1 MARKRVKVSASR
13 QCLGQGRGA
22 QLSSQRV
29 LCWADAVRG
38 QSRLSRWH
46 TRSSVLAHKSGSG
59 PLAQSGT
66 DENGEE
72 TGLLA
77 RVAAGEEEAF
87 RGLVD
92 RHLPTV
98 LAIARRMLRD
108 DAEAED
114 VAQETM
120 LRLWR
125 NAAGLELGPGGV
137 RPWLRRVAS
146 NLCIDRVR
154 AGRSTSV
161 VDELPEQAEPAAQ
174 VRHLTERELK
184 GRVDQ
189 ALKALPER
197 QRLALTLFHYEG
209 MSQIEVGQVLGN
221 SDEAVESL
229 LARAR
234 RSLKVSLKH
243 EWQGLMPENEA

>member
-1 MARKRVKVSASR
+1 M
-13 QCLGQGRGA
+13 
-22 QLSSQRV
+22 
-29 LCWADAVRG
+29 
-38 QSRLSRWH
+38 
-46 TRSSVLAHKSGSG
+46 LAHKSGTG
-59 PLAQSGT
+59 PLAQSGADDT
-66 DENGEE
+66 GEE

-77 RVAAGEEEAF
+77 RVAAGESEAF

-125 NAAGLELGPGGV
+125 NAAGLELGPSGV

-154 AGRSTSV
+154 SRRNTQVVQEVPEESTPAGQMRY
-161 VDELPEQAEPAAQ
+161 LA
-174 VRHLTERELK
+174 EREL
-184 GRVDQ
+184 GARVDR
-189 ALKALPER
+189 ALQALPER
-197 QRLALTLFHYEG
+197 QRTAVIMHKYQQ
-209 MSQIEVGQVLGN
+209 MDYRQIAEVLKL
-221 SDEAVESL
+221 SESAVKSL
-229 LARAR
+229 LFRAYETLR
-234 RSLKVSLKH
+234 GQLQQFV
-243 EWQGLMPENEA
+243 

>member
-1 MARKRVKVSASR
+1 M
-13 QCLGQGRGA
+13 
-22 QLSSQRV
+22 
-29 LCWADAVRG
+29 
-38 QSRLSRWH
+38 
-46 TRSSVLAHKSGSG
+46 LAHRSGSG
-59 PLAQSGT
+59 PVPRSGPDDT
-66 DENGEE
+66 GEE
-72 TGLLA
+72 TRLLA
-77 RVAAGEEEAF
+77 RVAAGESEAF

-125 NAAGLELGPGGV
+125 NAAGLELGPNGV

-154 AGRSTSV
+154 ARRNTTV
-161 VDELPEQAEPAAQ
+161 VEEVPEESAPPSQL
-174 VRHLTERELK
+174 RHLAEREL
-184 GRVDQ
+184 GARVDA
-189 ALKALPER
+189 ALQALPER

-209 MSQIEVGQVLGN
+209 MSQIEVGEVLAI

-234 RSLKVSLKH
+234 RALKVALKE
-243 EWQGLMPENEA
+243 EWRGLIPESEV